1 MADKTYN
8 INIKGDVN
16 FEALP
21 KLIEQ
26 LNALSAEVAALNK
39 MTFEGMQKS
48 MGDLIAAGTSLTE
61 AIKSQVAASDALKKS
76 TDDVADGLK
85 KTGDEA
91 NKTKEDMSNL
101 GRITQGFY
109 MELGAMAS
117 RFATQLPSAISKSI
131 EAFGRQEMA
140 VARLAAAIRSQGGN
154 VSDVLPI
161 MQSFASEIQR
171 ITTYGDEQILEIQSM
186 AASMG
191 VLPGQMNQVIQSAI
205 GLSTALGTDLTSA
218 ARAAV
223 AVMQGNTQKLQEH
236 IPSLRDCKTETEKL
250 AKAQELASSGFAQAK
265 DLAQTSAGKLKQCA
279 NAWGDLAEAAGG
291 AFAPV
296 AADVAGLLKGMC
308 EVISES
314 DTYAAIFTG
323 TLTTLAVAM
332 AFQKI
337 GGLPNIVAQIKLVRG
352 AIASTDIAAKGL
364 NATMKANPILAGI
377 SLAITAVTALGMA
390 FSYFRGRAEETY
402 KKNIEKSAQ
411 YRGAI
416 DAEIESMKQ
425 WGISAEANKKRTAE
439 VAAEI
444 AKLKEQRDRY
454 ESSHGKTYGFQG
466 GAAYKSYS
474 KAEKAELDNYAAK
487 IAKLEERQKAAA
499 NVKELDALA
508 SRKLADVEE
517 TVAKIREKSAEE
529 AARAAGTES
538 ALQKSAE
545 MLAKTKRE
553 LAAAEKS
560 VSEARS
566 AGNAEAILSS
576 EQRLAAAKTD
586 GINKEREYL
595 ELLQKSDEEKRLRE
609 SVKLQT
615 ERVGLETRLLS
626 LKGEAPSDE
635 LAAEYTR
642 NELLQRS
649 MQIQGEYISARR
661 SLCTTAAEY
670 NALVE
675 EAKRKSEEM
684 LANSRAE
691 AEIADRLAS
700 SALENKR
707 LESAS
712 KAADIELEAARAR
725 ARGDA
730 QAAQGLEIDQRAAQL
745 EVRRCELVK
754 EHVESQKALCKTAEE
769 YAALVD
775 RANKRADDKLAV
787 EKFDLQLSETRREN
801 ARQLESLE
809 LRIAQAKANGANYD
823 ADGRNRA
830 AEKLE
835 QQRSALQLQEQIFD
849 SLRREGMTE
858 NELKDLRDYAIN
870 QAQQRVAYERQA
882 TDEMQRQNMAKNAQA
897 KIEDIILTNKI
908 EQLKAQGRMKEAQAL
923 VDEREIKRTMA
934 GLQGVSE
941 EDKKKLADMMRQT
954 NGYKVSQQEQRSAR
968 SGGTSGGS
976 RGGGDVSSALARK
989 NSMMADGDGG
999 SFGGGT
1005 GGSSAGNRK
1014 RPATVSAKYADLY
1027 DQWKAAGGSKSG
1039 QSWTAFRDANK
1050 GDAEDRKAGRQ
1061 TASAKKFSA
1070 NARAEIGVAEATA
1083 KSMTPRPP
1091 NGVAETAKSAQ
1102 GNSATRSNK
1111 AQEQQKPQLA
1121 ANPALNEKLGAMG
1134 ASAGGGSDD
1143 NKAQSLGEIASAVK
1157 TMSETLET
1165 LKTTVS
1171 ALAERKAK

>member
-76 TDDVADGLK
+76 SDDVADGLK
-85 KTGDEA
+85 KTGDETEKFKE
-91 NKTKEDMSNL
+91 KTKTVNDIL
-101 GRITQGFY
+101 TGFG
-109 MELGAMAS
+109 MELGAMAA

-154 VSDVLPI
+154 VADVLPI

-444 AKLKEQRDRY
+444 AKL
-454 ESSHGKTYGFQG
+454 
-466 GAAYKSYS
+466 
-474 KAEKAELDNYAAK
+474 
-487 IAKLEERQKAAA
+487 EERQKAAA

-553 LAAAEKS
+553 LAAAEKA

-586 GINKEREYL
+586 GISKEREYL

-615 ERVGLETRLLS
+615 ERVGLETQLLS
-626 LKGEAPSDE
+626 LKGEVPSDE

-642 NELLQRS
+642 NELLQRA

-661 SLCTTAAEY
+661 SLCATAEEY

-691 AEIADRLAS
+691 VEIADRLAS

-989 NSMMADGDGG
+989 NSMMADGGG
-999 SFGGGT
+999 SFIGGT
-1005 GGSSAGNRK
+1005 GGSSGSNRK

-1070 NARAEIGVAEATA
+1070 NARAEIGEAEATA

-1091 NGVAETAKSAQ
+1091 SGVAATAKAAQ

-1111 AQEQQKPQLA
+1111 SQEQQKPQLA

-1134 ASAGGGSDD
+1134 ASTGGGSDD